1 VNLIVRYLPA
11 RLRFCILLVAVH
23 LGLFGL
29 LRLAF
34 WLVFRDP
41 AAGVGGADLAQAWS
55 LGTRFDLRLAVW
67 LCLPFLLLSWLP
79 GLNPVR
85 QSMAVRVWVFIYT
98 AVVAVI
104 CFVYFVDFGHFA
116 YLQSRI
122 RLEILDHIAEPAI
135 AGRMVWE
142 SYPVIWALAGL
153 VVLVILYA
161 WLLCRMARPALRQ
174 PAGPVR
180 RWPRTVASVLAVLL
194 AAGGIYGNFA
204 WYPLRWSEAY
214 FSPDPLVS
222 ALGLNPVLFLLD
234 TLPSRGDV
242 PSADDIRPYMD
253 VLAEHYGLTHRAS
266 GDLSLRR
273 VVPARRT
280 WDRPPNIVLIH
291 LESFAAFKTGLMGNA
306 LDATPKFDE
315 LARASL
321 FFPNFFVPRPPS
333 ARSVFTT
340 FTGIPD
346 LHEPGYASHNPA
358 LVRQPS
364 LANALTGYGK
374 LYFIGGNASW
384 ANIRGFLSQSV
395 PGLRI
400 YEERDYDA
408 PHMDVWGVS
417 DLDLVREAHRV
428 LARQPQPF
436 FAFIQTAG
444 NHRPYT
450 IPEDRGDFRELTID
464 EAAARQAGFDSA
476 AAVNGLRWLDYA
488 VGEFFRLARTAPYY
502 DNTLF
507 CLYGDHGSP
516 STVDTPFEQ
525 LGLTSHHVPMIIHA
539 PRLLGPGRVEERLMG
554 SPDLLPTLLSLA
566 GVPYV
571 NETLGRDILAVESPD
586 RQFVPIDHWQYIGLL
601 TPRFY
606 LTLSPERGRR
616 LMAYRSEAPL
626 RDLGPEYPGEVRRL
640 ERLCRGLNLYARY
653 RIHHNRPE

>member
-1 VNLIVRYLPA
+1 MVSYLPA
-11 RLRFCILLVAVH
+11 RLRFCLLLTALH
-23 LGLFGL
+23 FGLFGL
-29 LRLAF
+29 FRLAF
-34 WLVFRDP
+34 WLVFRNP
-41 AAGVGGADLAQAWS
+41 AVAVSGSDLARAWY
-55 LGTRFDLRLAVW
+55 LGTKFDLRLAAW
-67 LCLPFLLLSWLP
+67 LCIPFLLLSWLP

-85 QSMAVRVWVFIYT
+85 KPAAARLWVYVYSALVTAICLIY
-98 AVVAVI
+98 
-104 CFVYFVDFGHFA
+104 FMDFGYFA

-122 RLEILDHIAEPAI
+122 RMEILDHIAEPAI
-135 AGRMVWE
+135 AARMVWE

-153 VVLVILYA
+153 VVLVVLYA
-161 WLLCRMARPALRQ
+161 WLLHRAARPALR
-174 PAGPVR
+174 PSAGPVR
-180 RWPRTVASVLAVLL
+180 WMPRIVASVLGVLL
-194 AAGGIYGNFA
+194 AAGAIYGNVA

-222 ALGLNPVLFLLD
+222 ALALNPVLFLLD
-234 TLPSRGDV
+234 TLPSREDV
-242 PSADDIRPYMD
+242 PSAEEIRPYMGI
-253 VLAEHYGLTHRAS
+253 LAEHYGMARRNPD
-266 GDLSLRR
+266 DLRLCR
-273 VVPARRT
+273 VVPTRRT
-280 WDRPPNIVLIH
+280 WERPPNIVLIH
-291 LESFAAFKTGLMGNA
+291 LESFAAFKTGLMGNDLA
-306 LDATPKFDE
+306 ATPEFDR
-315 LARASL
+315 LARESL

-358 LVRQPS
+358 LVRQRS
-364 LANALTGYGK
+364 LVNALTGYGK
-374 LYFIGGNASW
+374 FYFIGGSASW

-400 YEERDYDA
+400 YEESDYDA

-417 DLDLVREAHRV
+417 DLDLVRETHRV

-516 STVDTPFEQ
+516 STIDTPFEQ

-539 PRLLGPGRVEERLMG
+539 PHLLGPGRVEERLMG

-606 LTLSPERGRR
+606 LTLSPVLGHR
-616 LMAYRSEAPL
+616 LLAYRTETPL
-626 RDLGPEYPGEVRRL
+626 RDIGPEHPDEARRL
-640 ERLCRGLNLYARY
+640 ERLCRALNLYARY
-653 RIHHNRPE
+653 LIHYNRPE